1 MRACRDF
8 QYDNKNDIC
17 YFSPLAMWNLARL
30 KLNPYLKLPLLP
42 DTLCR
47 RGGIK
52 RYRDP
57 SVCLSQPR
65 LYARWRRGAAQLPT
79 LSARWLPAAGR
90 PPEMCRLRTRPRTEL
105 NCHRRGHIVSP
116 PRGGNLYLIRVLCLY
131 RVL

>member
-8 QYDNKNDIC
+8 QYGNKNDIC

-57 SVCLSQPR
+57 SVCLPQPR
-65 LYARWRRGAAQLPT
+65 LYARWRRGAAAYAIGTLAACSWPATRDVQTADPSADGVELP
-79 LSARWLPAAGR
+79 SAGAYRLAAPGAIT
-90 PPEMCRLRTRPRTEL
+90 CT
-105 NCHRRGHIVSP
+105 
-116 PRGGNLYLIRVLCLY
+116 
-131 RVL
+131 